1 MMSSLIPSV
10 RAKKDVLAGL
20 GRDAVVG
27 RDDEHRVV
35 CLGGARDHVFH
46 EVTVARAVDDGEVVV
61 VRVELLV
68 GDVDC
73 DATLALLGEVVH
85 HVGELEA
92 AFALFFGF
100 FSVLLDYVLGD
111 APRLEEEST
120 HERALA
126 VVDVADNSQILVRF
140 VTHGVITR

>member
-1 MMSSLIPSV
+1 
-10 RAKKDVLAGL
+10 VLSGL

-35 CLGGARDHVFH
+35 GLGGARDHVLH

-68 GDVDC
+68 GDVDR

-92 AFALFFGF
+92 AFALLFGF
-100 FSVLLDYVLGD
+100 LAVLLDYVLGD
-111 APRLEEEST
+111 APRLEEEAT
-120 HERALA
+120 HERTLA
-126 VVDVADNSQILVRF
+126 VVDVADNGQVLVRF